1 MNKQIQRVSK
11 IIVPLDFSSSS
22 ESTIDYASIIAER
35 FAATLILV
43 HVIESLPYS
52 VTDTF
57 QVVGQR
63 RALGKL
69 ANTLLRNLSDDL
81 RTRNLDV
88 KTHLVWGN
96 PSREILAKARQEKAD
111 LIVMGT
117 HGRSGLAHMVM
128 GSVAEKTVRL
138 ARIPVLTVP
147 LSFKTRRRRLRL
159 AKRSAIKQ
167 ATKAMRR

>member
-1 MNKQIQRVSK
+1 MNKQTRRIRK

-57 QVVGQR
+57 QIVEHR
-63 RALGKL
+63 RALETL
-69 ANTLLRNLSDDL
+69 AKSLLRNLSDDL
-81 RTRNLDV
+81 RARNLVV
-88 KTHLVWGN
+88 KTRLVWGN
-96 PSREILAKARQEKAD
+96 PSGEILAKVRREKAD

-117 HGRSGLAHMVM
+117 HGRTGLPHMVM

-138 ARIPVLTVP
+138 SRIPVLTVP
-147 LSFKTRRRRLRL
+147 LAFKPRRRRLQL
-159 AKRSAIKQ
+159 AKK
-167 ATKAMRR
+167 TAMTR

>member
-1 MNKQIQRVSK
+1 MNKQTRRIRK

-57 QVVGQR
+57 QIVEHR
-63 RALGKL
+63 RALETL
-69 ANTLLRNLSDDL
+69 AKSLLRNLSDDV
-81 RTRNLDV
+81 RARNLVV
-88 KTHLVWGN
+88 KTRLVWGN
-96 PSREILAKARQEKAD
+96 PSGEILAKVQREKAD

-117 HGRSGLAHMVM
+117 HGRTGLPHMVM

-138 ARIPVLTVP
+138 SRIPVLTVP
-147 LSFKTRRRRLRL
+147 LAFKPRRRRLQL
-159 AKRSAIKQ
+159 AKK
-167 ATKAMRR
+167 TAMTR